1 MTEPKTAADWK
12 IRGNE
17 LFSQDDVGGAVE
29 AYSKAIE
36 LDPKN
41 AIFYGNRAAAYTFQR
56 KFAEAIADAEKAIN
70 LNKVY
75 PKGWIRLGIAE
86 YSRGD
91 YAKAKT
97 AFEEAKN
104 LAKNP
109 EDIKDKAIRKECDE
123 YIKLCEE
130 EQRKL
135 TEDVQHLDIHEEEKR
150 DAMEA
155 LEVDASGYQPKDMV
169 EKAPAPECCTKPW
182 FELYFH
188 AGNVCNMISVFI
200 TIIGFIMK
208 YSGNPTDNTTKCKRK
223 SCAYIWVL
231 SLGLFAAAGGITNWA
246 AIKMLFDKIPY
257 VYGSGIIPARFREIR
272 EVVKGVIMKNFFDE
286 VYLGRYFKDQILA
299 IDIEEKLEKFLQSDN
314 MEKIVEAVFG
324 DDAKTFLPMIK
335 PYALK
340 TGLKMAPL
348 IKMKIREMDLVSDL
362 KMVQGQID
370 AMLTAKM
377 EELTPDKV
385 KLLLEEIMR
394 KHLFWL
400 VVWGNIFGGILGVIS
415 AALPQ

>member
-1 MTEPKTAADWK
+1 MSDPKTAAEWK
-12 IRGNE
+12 QKGNE
-17 LFSQDDVGGAVE
+17 LFSQDNVDGAVS

-41 AIFYGNRAAAYTFQR
+41 AIFYGNRAAAYTFQ
-56 KFAEAIADAEKAIN
+56 KNFAAAIEDARKAIE

-91 YAKAKT
+91 YTKAKE
-97 AFEEAKN
+97 AFEEAKA

-109 EDIKDKAIRKECDE
+109 EDAKDKAIRTECDE

-130 EQRKL
+130 EAEKL
-135 TEDVQHLDIHEEEKR
+135 KNDVDHIDIHDDEKVQ
-150 DAMEA
+150 MEA
-155 LEVDASGYQPKDMV
+155 LEIDNSGYQPKDMV
-169 EKAPAPECCTKPW
+169 EKKPAPECCSKEW

-188 AGNVCNMISVFI
+188 AGNVCNMISVLI

-208 YSGNPTDNTTKCKRK
+208 YTNNPTDNSTKCKRK
-223 SCAYIWVL
+223 DCAYYWVL

-257 VYGSGIIPARFREIR
+257 VHGSGIIPARFKEIR

-286 VYLGRYFKDQILA
+286 EYLGRYFKDQILA
-299 IDIEEKLEKFLQSDN
+299 IDIEEKLETFLKSDN
-314 MEKIVEAVFG
+314 MIKVVEAVFG
-324 DDAKTFLPMIK
+324 DDAKTFLPMIQ

-340 TGLKMAPL
+340 TGKKMAPL
-348 IKMKIREMDLVSDL
+348 MKMKIREMDLVDDL
-362 KMVQGQID
+362 KTVRHQID

-400 VVWGNIFGGILGVIS
+400 VVWGNIFGGLLGVIS
-415 AALPQ
+415 AALPH